1 MAEHKRLGRGLAAL
15 IGDVDEDPS
24 ATQASAPGANEAPR
38 RPRRAPIE
46 SLKANPRNPR
56 RTFAEADLAELS
68 ESIKERGIIQPIVV
82 REAGDGTYEIIAGE
96 RRWRAAQRAGLH
108 DVPIAIVDATDVQ
121 SLEFAIIENVQRA
134 DLNPIEEAAGYVA
147 LMEQCNHTQDQVA
160 QIVGKSRP
168 YVANMV
174 RLLKLGEPV
183 KELIRKGQLSAG
195 HARILVNQPNQL
207 EIALEAIAKGMSVRQ
222 LEDWAREDGARQA
235 AEVRR
240 EWRDQQNPIK
250 PTRGVAVKDADTR
263 ALERRLT
270 DALGLEV
277 SIDHRGEKGTLSVK
291 YTDLDQLDDLVRK
304 LGG

>member
-1 MAEHKRLGRGLAAL
+1 M
-15 IGDVDEDPS
+15 
-24 ATQASAPGANEAPR
+24 
-38 RPRRAPIE
+38 
-46 SLKANPRNPR
+46 
-56 RTFAEADLAELS
+56 
-68 ESIKERGIIQPIVV
+68 
-82 REAGDGTYEIIAGE
+82 
-96 RRWRAAQRAGLH
+96 
-108 DVPIAIVDATDVQ
+108 
-121 SLEFAIIENVQRA
+121 
-134 DLNPIEEAAGYVA
+134 
-147 LMEQCNHTQDQVA
+147 
-160 QIVGKSRP
+160 
-168 YVANMV
+168 
-174 RLLKLGEPV
+174 

-277 SIDHRGEKGTLSVK
+277 SIDHRGENGTLSVK

>member
-15 IGDVDEDPS
+15 IGDVGEDPS
-24 ATQASAPGANEAPR
+24 ASQAPSPNEAPR

-56 RTFAEADLAELS
+56 RTFRDEDLAELS

-108 DVPIAIVDATDVQ
+108 EVPIAIVDATDVQ

-134 DLNPIEEAAGYVA
+134 DLNPIEEAAGYLA
-147 LMEQCNHTQDQVA
+147 LIEQCNHTQDQVA

-168 YVANMV
+168 YVANLL
-174 RLLKLGEPV
+174 RLLKLSEPV
-183 KELIRKGQLSAG
+183 KELVRKGQLSAG
-195 HARILVNQPNQL
+195 HARVLVGQPNAL
-207 EIALEAIAKGMSVRQ
+207 DIALEAIAKGMSVRQ
-222 LEDWAREDGARQA
+222 LEDWGREDGERQA
-235 AEVRR
+235 REVLR
-240 EWRDQQNPIK
+240 EGK
-250 PTRGVAVKDADTR
+250 PGLVRALHREAAKDADTR

-277 SIDHRGEKGTLSVK
+277 TIDHRGEKGTLSVK
-291 YTDLDQLDDLVRK
+291 YTDLDQLDAVVRK

>member
-15 IGDVDEDPS
+15 IGDVGEEPS
-24 ATQASAPGANEAPR
+24 VSQSPAPNESQR

-46 SLKANPRNPR
+46 SLKPNPRNPR
-56 RTFAEADLAELS
+56 RTFRDEELTELAE
-68 ESIKERGIIQPIVV
+68 SIRERGIIQPIVV
-82 REAGDGTYEIIAGE
+82 RDAGDGSYEIIAGE

-108 DVPIAIVDATDVQ
+108 DVPVAIVDATDVQ

-134 DLNPIEEAAGYVA
+134 DLNPIEEASGYVA

-183 KELIRKGQLSAG
+183 KELVRKGQLSAG
-195 HARILVNQPNQL
+195 HARLLVNQPNQL

-222 LEDWAREDGARQA
+222 LEDWGREDGARQA

-240 EWRDQQNPIK
+240 ELRDAQNPIK
-250 PTRGVAVKDADTR
+250 PTRGANKDADTR

-270 DALGLEV
+270 DTLGLEV
-277 SIDHRGEKGTLSVK
+277 TIDHRGEKGTLSIK
-291 YTDLDQLDDLVRK
+291 YTDLDQLDAVVRK
-304 LGG
+304 LEG